1 MCCVAFQTVNE
12 IRYDERY
19 RSTGRERKATIMKDN
34 DRGSVATGCYAV
46 LCIDPPWP
54 KRKGCIRKARP
65 MQGRELDYNTMSVD
79 EIFELLDREIFPMAA
94 EQHTVFLWG
103 VDQFLH
109 DGEAAMLDRG
119 YRMHA
124 RMVWDKENGIAPA
137 FSLRYSHEY
146 ITWFYKPKFT
156 SVSQETR
163 GKFRSVIREAG
174 RQHSRK
180 PDGFYQ
186 TVEAWFPDAK
196 RLDVFSRENRS
207 GWQCWGNQIGHFES
221 A

>member
-1 MCCVAFQTVNE
+1 MNVDDAMEARQFGRQ
-12 IRYDERY
+12 
-19 RSTGRERKATIMKDN
+19 RSRSAGRKENMDTQESKY
-34 DRGSVATGCYAV
+34 GSAASRCYAV

-54 KRKGCIRKARP
+54 KRKGGTRKVRP
-65 MQGRELDYNTMSVD
+65 TQGRELDYDTMSVC
-79 EIFELLDREIFPMAA
+79 EIFELLDREVFPMAA

-109 DGEAAMLDRG
+109 DGEAAMLNRG

-156 SVSQETR
+156 PVSQETR

-186 TVEAWFPDAK
+186 TVEAWFPDAR
-196 RLDVFSRENRS
+196 RLDVFSRENRT
-207 GWQCWGNQIGHFES
+207 GWQSWGNQTDYFES

>member
-1 MCCVAFQTVNE
+1 MTTPNDA
-12 IRYDERY
+12 
-19 RSTGRERKATIMKDN
+19 GRDFGTSD
-34 DRGSVATGCYAV
+34 CYAV

-54 KRKGCIRKARP
+54 KRKGGIRKARP
-65 MQGRELDYNTMSVD
+65 GQGRELDYNTMSVD
-79 EIFELLDREIFPMAA
+79 GIFGLLDRDVFPMAA
-94 EQHTVFLWG
+94 GQHTVFLWG

-109 DGEAAMLDRG
+109 DGEAAMFDRG
-119 YRMHA
+119 YRIHA

-146 ITWFYKPKFT
+146 VTWFYKPKFT
-156 SVSQETR
+156 PVSHETR

-186 TVEAWFPDAK
+186 TVEAWFPDAR
-196 RLDVFSRENRS
+196 RLDVFSRENRN